1 MKRILFAVFGVIIML
16 PMASMAVDCT
26 MVDGQC
32 PAGCGYSEITHDC
45 TICPTGA
52 YSPGGTSECLTCSKP
67 LSANFADNDGGMTED
82 ACPWTISCPSGHYFD
97 NANLTC
103 VPCGTYYNAK
113 GDTTCEI
120 SGTGQGTIT
129 SYDGN
134 CTQTARCDGKVYK
147 LILHSNGAPQIPDT
161 QPLTKEG
168 YFKYDGY
175 AEGLAGFATSSNA
188 TVWYD
193 YLPYALLYK
202 DGPVRSFLGFFDK
215 RPGTNDNATRY
226 FSSNGSF
233 GQTQLELVGL
243 LDKDQ
248 IELYAGWQRDP
259 YFITYVYG
267 NGTTS
272 METCGK
278 DNKECTTKNANSA
291 ANAPDGQTFTG
302 VYKCYINYEDEE
314 NRQPCQTPE
323 YKVDDPIAE
332 PPNDDEKTR
341 YFVAQY
347 QVCPIGHYC
356 DSKGQHECPGGT
368 TTASTGTSSISGC
381 VMRRGVSGTKFCD
394 STGNCFYI
402 PASLLYNGAIPG
414 R

>member
-16 PMASMAVDCT
+16 PMVSMAVDCT

-32 PAGCGYSEITHDC
+32 PAGCYHLEMYCAECQPGYYNGTPGANECTMC
-45 TICPTGA
+45 TIPEGATPDPDQTGL
-52 YSPGGTSECLTCSKP
+52 TSDNCS
-67 LSANFADNDGGMTED
+67 
-82 ACPWTISCPSGHYFD
+82 WTASCKSGEYV
-97 NANLTC
+97 ASTTNLTC
-103 VPCGTYYNAK
+103 QQCGDNYTAK
-113 GDTTCEI
+113 DGDF
-120 SGTGQGTIT
+120 TIT
-129 SYDGN
+129 GSGPAADNIDAYTKSN
-134 CTQTARCDGKVYK
+134 RCDGKVYT
-147 LILHSNGAPQIPDT
+147 LNLLPNGAPLMQMART
-161 QPLTKEG
+161 G

-175 AEGLAGFATSSNA
+175 DEGLAGFATSSNA

-193 YLPYALLYK
+193 YLPGDLLYK
-202 DGPVRSFLGFFDK
+202 DGPVHSFLGFFDK

-226 FSSNGSF
+226 FSSDGSF
-233 GQTQLELVGL
+233 GKTQSDLVRL
-243 LDKDQ
+243 LDKDE

-272 METCGK
+272 TEKCGA

-323 YKVDDPIAE
+323 YKVGDPIAE

-356 DSKGQHECPGGT
+356 DSAGQHECPGGT
-368 TTASTGTSSISGC
+368 TTTSTGTSSISGC
-381 VMRRGVSGTKFCD
+381 VMQRGASGTKFCD
-394 STGNCFYI
+394 STGNCFYM
-402 PASLLYNGAIPG
+402 PATNNSSFNIIPG
-414 R
+414 K

>member
-32 PAGCGYSEITHDC
+32 PAGCKNTADGC
-45 TICPTGA
+45 MICPEGQYNDEPGAETCKDCSRPTGVEQWKTGTEYQGMTTDSCQWEKTCQSGTYIASTTDLTCLQCGDNYTAKGGDFTITGA
-52 YSPGGTSECLTCSKP
+52 GK
-67 LSANFADNDGGMTED
+67 AADNID
-82 ACPWTISCPSGHYFD
+82 AYTKS
-97 NANLTC
+97 N
-103 VPCGTYYNAK
+103 
-113 GDTTCEI
+113 
-120 SGTGQGTIT
+120 
-129 SYDGN
+129 
-134 CTQTARCDGKVYK
+134 RCDGKVYT
-147 LILHSNGAPQIPDT
+147 LNLHSNGAPQTPDT
-161 QPLTKEG
+161 QPLNKEG

-193 YLPYALLYK
+193 YLPDDLLYK

-226 FSSNGSF
+226 FSSDGSF
-233 GQTQLELVGL
+233 NKTQSELVGL
-243 LDKDQ
+243 LDKDE

-259 YFITYVYG
+259 YFIKYIYG

-272 METCGK
+272 TEQCGE
-278 DNKECTTKNANSA
+278 DNKECTTKNANSVE
-291 ANAPDGQTFTG
+291 NAPDGQTFTG

-323 YKVDDPIAE
+323 YKVGDLIAE

-356 DSKGQHECPGGT
+356 DSSGQHECPGGT
-368 TTASTGTSSISGC
+368 TTASTGTSSTSGC

>member
-1 MKRILFAVFGVIIML
+1 MKRILFAVFGVIVML

-32 PAGCGYSEITHDC
+32 PAGCYHFGMDCFACQAGYYNDKPGADECTAC
-45 TICPTGA
+45 TIPEGATPNPDQTGL
-52 YSPGGTSECLTCSKP
+52 TSNNCGWTASCKSGEYVAS
-67 LSANFADNDGGMTED
+67 TED
-82 ACPWTISCPSGHYFD
+82 LSCQ
-97 NANLTC
+97 
-103 VPCGTYYNAK
+103 PCGDYYTAK
-113 GDTTCEI
+113 GGEF
-120 SGTGQGTIT
+120 TIT
-129 SYDGN
+129 GSGPGDNSIDIDDYEKS
-134 CTQTARCDGKVYK
+134 ARCDGKVYK

-175 AEGLAGFATSSNA
+175 AEGQAGFATSSDA

-233 GQTQLELVGL
+233 IKTQSELVGL
-243 LDKDQ
+243 LDKDE

-259 YFITYVYG
+259 YFIKYVYG

-272 METCGK
+272 METCGA
-278 DNKECTTKNANSA
+278 DNKECTTKYANSVE
-291 ANAPDGQTFTG
+291 NAPDGQTFTG

-356 DSKGQHECPGGT
+356 DSNGQHECPGGT

>member
-32 PAGCGYSEITHDC
+32 PAGCYPSSEIGCTACPAGSYNDTPGATKCTTC
-45 TICPTGA
+45 TIPEGATPDPDQTGLTSDNCSWTASCKSGEYVASTTDLTCLQCGDNYTAKGGDFTITGA
-52 YSPGGTSECLTCSKP
+52 GK
-67 LSANFADNDGGMTED
+67 AADDID
-82 ACPWTISCPSGHYFD
+82 AYTKS
-97 NANLTC
+97 N
-103 VPCGTYYNAK
+103 
-113 GDTTCEI
+113 
-120 SGTGQGTIT
+120 
-129 SYDGN
+129 
-134 CTQTARCDGKVYK
+134 RCDGKVYTLK
-147 LILHSNGAPQIPDT
+147 LHSNGAPQIPDM
-161 QPLTKEG
+161 QQLTKEG

-175 AEGLAGFATSSNA
+175 AEGLAGFATSSDA

-226 FSSNGSF
+226 FSSDGSF
-233 GQTQLELVGL
+233 NKTQLDLVNL
-243 LDKDQ
+243 LDEDK

-259 YFITYVYG
+259 YFIEYIYG

-272 METCGK
+272 TEQCGK
-278 DNKECTTKNANSA
+278 DNTECTTKYANSVE
-291 ANAPDGQTFTG
+291 NAPDGQTFTG

-323 YKVDDPIAE
+323 YEVGDPIAE

-356 DSKGQHECPGGT
+356 DSNGQHECPGGT
-368 TTASTGTSSISGC
+368 TTASTGISSISGC
-381 VMRRGVSGTKFCD
+381 VMQRGASGTKFCD

-402 PASLLYNGAIPG
+402 PASRLGAIPG

>member
-16 PMASMAVDCT
+16 PMTSMAVDCT

-32 PAGCGYSEITHDC
+32 PAGCYHLEMDCVECQPGYYNGTPGATECTKC
-45 TICPTGA
+45 TIPEGATPDPDQTGL
-52 YSPGGTSECLTCSKP
+52 TSDNCSWTASCKSGEYVASTTDLTCQQCG
-67 LSANFADNDGGMTED
+67 DNY
-82 ACPWTISCPSGHYFD
+82 A
-97 NANLTC
+97 
-103 VPCGTYYNAK
+103 AK
-113 GDTTCEI
+113 GGDF
-120 SGTGQGTIT
+120 TIT
-129 SYDGN
+129 GSGPAATSIDGYEKSN
-134 CTQTARCDGKVYK
+134 RCDGNVYK
-147 LILHSNGAPQIPDT
+147 LILHSNGAPQTPDT

-175 AEGLAGFATSSNA
+175 AEGLAGFATRSNA

-193 YLPYALLYK
+193 YLPGDLLYK

-226 FSSNGSF
+226 FLSDGSF
-233 GQTQLELVGL
+233 GKTQSELVGL
-243 LDKDQ
+243 LDKDE

-259 YFITYVYG
+259 YFITYIYG

-272 METCGK
+272 METCGA
-278 DNKECTTKNANSA
+278 DNKECTTKYANSVE
-291 ANAPDGQTFTG
+291 NAPDGQTFTG
-302 VYKCYINYEDEE
+302 VYKCYINYNDEE

-323 YKVDDPIAE
+323 YKVGDPIAE

-368 TTASTGTSSISGC
+368 TTMSTGTSSTSGC
-381 VMRRGVSGTKFCD
+381 VMRRGASGTKFCD
-394 STGNCFYI
+394 STGKCFYI
-402 PASLLYNGAIPG
+402 PNSRIYSGAIPG
-414 R
+414 K